1 MSTQFT
7 YTRKA
12 TPAEAAAIRAKR
24 AKRNALPV
32 LTDEG
37 RAAISAAVAE
47 QIGAL
52 PKTDDGAP
60 GLDGDSA
67 WTPLL
72 AVVEDGDRR
81 VIAITSWVGG
91 DGALP
96 DTGFI
101 GPDGIVHDIVDATD
115 VRGSPGVRGK
125 SGTNG
130 KDGSVIFT
138 DTRNPKPTDGKD
150 ADLWIQTKTWDLYT
164 KTDGA
169 WKLRGNLRGPRGFAG
184 VSGRDGGN
192 TVISPGGD
200 GGSSI
205 ILGNGPPPPGG
216 VVGQEILVGSGPPT

>member
-24 AKRNALPV
+24 AKRNAPPA

-52 PKTDDGAP
+52 PKSSDGAP
-60 GLDGDSA
+60 GVDGDNGWSA
-67 WTPLL
+67 VL
-72 AVVEDGDRR
+72 AVVGDGDRR
-81 VIAITSWVGG
+81 VVAIADWVGG
-91 DGALP
+91 DGPPP

-101 GPDGIVHDIVDATD
+101 GPDGIVHDIADATD
-115 VRGSPGVRGK
+115 VRGSPGADGK
-125 SGTNG
+125 DGASG
-130 KDGSVIFT
+130 KDGSTIHT
-138 DTRNPKPTDGKD
+138 GPRDPKSTEGKD
-150 ADLWIQTKTWDLYT
+150 TDLWLNSKTADVFR
-164 KTDGA
+164 KTAGRWEKVMNIRGA
-169 WKLRGNLRGPRGFAG
+169 RGFAG
-184 VSGRDGGN
+184 VSGRDGG
-192 TVISPGGD
+192 TTAIQPGGD

-205 ILGNGPPPPGG
+205 LFGSGPPPSGG